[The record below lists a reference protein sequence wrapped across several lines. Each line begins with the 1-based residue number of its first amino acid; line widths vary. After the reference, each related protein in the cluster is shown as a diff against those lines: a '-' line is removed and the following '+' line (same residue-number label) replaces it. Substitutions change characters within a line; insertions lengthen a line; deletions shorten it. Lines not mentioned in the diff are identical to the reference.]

1 MPFVTPVNNIK
12 LGGTGGF
19 FSLRLSSYYSH
30 FLCQNNTVPGIQGD
44 SILVTN
50 GCPQRGWFHVE
61 ETVPLH
67 FTRRAMARGS
77 LFKGWEQSQHHGQSL
92 SATGGGLAKGS
103 MPPRSDG
110 RAKRA
115 ATGTGRHPKR
125 SKPRPKSRAE
135 RATPRRGGELP
146 FGDMVSALLLLD

>member
-1 MPFVTPVNNIK
+1 MRPVRK
-12 LGGTGGF
+12 QQRALCDSGKQYEVRRQRWV

-77 LFKGWEQSQHHGQSL
+77 LLKGWEKSQRHRQSL
-92 SATGGGLAKGS
+92 LATGGGSATGS
-103 MPPRSDG
+103 KPPRSDG

-115 ATGTGRHPKR
+115 ATGTGIHPKR
-125 SKPRPKSRAE
+125 QAQAQEQS
-135 RATPRRGGELP
+135 
-146 FGDMVSALLLLD
+146 